1 MKNKG
6 CGAGEGS
13 RNKTFIAVERRI
25 QRALQKLKKAHPG
38 KIPVKQIT
46 DECEISE
53 KAFYVHHSSVNEGI
67 LTGEDDLVKE
77 LLDYIEKRLP
87 RGAMIA
93 FEPPLYLQGWL
104 SFSVPISPSLYSC

>member
-1 MKNKG
+1 M
-6 CGAGEGS
+6 GEGS

-25 QRALQKLKKAHPG
+25 QRALQKLKKTHPG
-38 KIPVKQIT
+38 NILVKQTT
-46 DECEISE
+46 DECGISK

-77 LLDYIEKRLP
+77 LLDYIEKGLP

-93 FEPPLYLQGWL
+93 FGSPLYLQGWL
-104 SFSVPISPSLYSC
+104 SFSAPISPSLYSCYSP